1 MICHRCK
8 TNKAEYQLVDKDRT
22 FLYCATC
29 ADHVQVLIREKDLA
43 GLPTGL
49 VITQILTPV
58 ATGQQPKGERRWKL
72 KTQ

>member
-29 ADHVQVLIREKDLA
+29 ADHVGKLISARELA

-49 VITQILTPV
+49 VITPIPTPV
-58 ATGQQPKGERRWKL
+58 ATGQQPKGERRWRL
-72 KTQ
+72 KTR